1 MRSRAIARE
10 TSGIMEKKW
19 YVLHA
24 LSGQEGKVRE
34 NIAKRIQIEEMQ
46 EYIGEVLIPTEKV
59 SEVKQGKRT
68 TQTRKFFPGYVLI
81 EIALYDEN
89 RQLMEKPWGFIQA
102 TPGIIGFIGGDR
114 PVALRP
120 DEGEQTLQQVEEKRE
135 RGKTKVVFAPGET
148 VKITDGPFLSFIG
161 IVEEV
166 DPERAKLKV
175 SVSIFGRTAPVELEY
190 WQVERGE

>member
-1 MRSRAIARE
+1 M
-10 TSGIMEKKW
+10 TDLGKTGVMEKKW

-24 LSGQEGKVRE
+24 LVGQEGKVRE
-34 NIAKRIQIEEMQ
+34 NIIRRVQLEEMQ
-46 EYIGEVLIPTEKV
+46 DYIGDVLIPTEKV

-81 EIALYDEN
+81 EIALFDESGSE
-89 RQLMEKPWGFIQA
+89 RQLMEKPWSFIQA
-102 TPGIIGFIGGDR
+102 TPGLIGFIGGQR

-120 DEGEQTLQQVEEKRE
+120 DEVDQILQQIEEKQE
-135 RGKTKVVFAPGET
+135 RIKPKVIFEPGEA
-148 VKITDGPFLSFIG
+148 VKITDGPFLSFNG

-166 DPERAKLKV
+166 DPERGKLKV

-190 WQVERGE
+190 WQVERGD

>member
-1 MRSRAIARE
+1 
-10 TSGIMEKKW
+10 MEKKW

-34 NIAKRIQIEEMQ
+34 NLAKRIQIEEMQ
-46 EYIGEVLIPTEKV
+46 DYVGEVLIPTEKV

-68 TQTRKFFPGYVLI
+68 TLTRKFFPGYVLI
-81 EIALYDEN
+81 QMALFDETK
-89 RQLMEKPWGFIQA
+89 QLMEKPWSFIQA
-102 TPGIIGFIGGDR
+102 TPGLIRFIGGDR

-120 DEGEQTLQQVEEKRE
+120 DEVAQILQQIEEKKE
-135 RGKTKVVFAPGET
+135 RVKPKVVFEPGES
-148 VKITDGPFLSFIG
+148 VKITDGPFLSFTG
-161 IVEEV
+161 LVEEV
-166 DPERAKLKV
+166 DPERGKLKV

>member
-1 MRSRAIARE
+1 MD
-10 TSGIMEKKW
+10 KKW

-34 NIAKRIQIEEMQ
+34 NLAKRVQIEEMQ
-46 EYIGEVLIPTEKV
+46 DYIGEVLIPTEKV

-68 TQTRKFFPGYVLI
+68 TLTRKFFPGYVLI
-81 EIALYDEN
+81 EMALYDDSK
-89 RQLMEKPWGFIQA
+89 QLMEKPWTFIQA
-102 TPGIIGFIGGDR
+102 TPGLIGFIGGDR

-120 DEGEQTLQQVEEKRE
+120 DEVEKILQQIEEKKE
-135 RGKTKVVFAPGET
+135 RVKPKVVFEPGES
-148 VKITDGPFLSFIG
+148 VKITDGPFLSFSG
-161 IVEEV
+161 LVEEV
-166 DPERAKLKV
+166 DPERGKLKV